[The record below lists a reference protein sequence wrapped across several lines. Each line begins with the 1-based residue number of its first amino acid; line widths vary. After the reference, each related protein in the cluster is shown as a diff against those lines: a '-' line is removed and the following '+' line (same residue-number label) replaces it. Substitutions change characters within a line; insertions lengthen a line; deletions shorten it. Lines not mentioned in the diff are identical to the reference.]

1 MFIHPDFDCGDE
13 LLRLLAPRSVAVVE
27 TSPRKGTFER
37 PYRVTDLLPFATVGH
52 RTQSHIIAESIARRR
67 GIQAQTI
74 P

>member
-1 MFIHPDFDCGDE
+1 MFIHPDFGRRDE

-37 PYRVTDLLPFATVGH
+37 PYRVTDLLPFAAVGD
-52 RTQSHIIAESIARRR
+52 RIQSHIIAESIARRR